1 MMDTL
6 FGRQQEL
13 KQLNNF
19 INNNPSGVK
28 LLLGAKGVGKTAL
41 LQNWVQKIPTSIYYS
56 FDRDVPSS
64 LSLSCFYE
72 YLLSKI
78 KNLFNPTINVCGS
91 TDSLRSCLYSTLS
104 TIHPFNLLVIVLD
117 GLDEVEVFDPFFSKN
132 LNDNIFIISSA
143 LSINGMSADIHEDWA
158 DNPLILKPLTKN
170 GVFQWIQST
179 GCQLNPD
186 TVFSITHGYPIAI
199 KYLINSNS
207 LQDYLKTQLNYIDF
221 NSSFYKFFSLLLAS
235 NKPVHELDLLEYSG
249 MTEWDLVNLPWGI
262 KKWLILSGD
271 VYTVLPVIK
280 EGFLSLLAQDIGI
293 IAAYHY
299 LHKGNLSYS

>member
-1 MMDTL
+1 MDVL

-28 LLLGAKGVGKTAL
+28 LLLGVKGVGKTAL
-41 LQNWVQKIPTSIYYS
+41 LQNWVQKIPISIYYS

-72 YLLSKI
+72 HLLSKI
-78 KNLFNPTINVCGS
+78 KNLFNLPLNVCGS
-91 TDSLRSCLYSTLS
+91 TDYLRSCLYSTLS
-104 TIHPFNLLVIVLD
+104 TIHPSNLLVIVLD
-117 GLDEVEVFDPFFSKN
+117 GLDEVEIFDPFFSKN

-143 LSINGMSADIHEDWA
+143 FSLNGMSADIHEDWI
-158 DNPLILKPLTKN
+158 DSPLVLKPLTKN
-170 GVFQWIQST
+170 GVLQWIQSI
-179 GCQLNPD
+179 GCELNPD

-199 KYLINSNS
+199 EYLINSNS

-271 VYTVLPVIK
+271 IYTVLPVIK

-299 LHKGNLSYS
+299 LHKGNYS